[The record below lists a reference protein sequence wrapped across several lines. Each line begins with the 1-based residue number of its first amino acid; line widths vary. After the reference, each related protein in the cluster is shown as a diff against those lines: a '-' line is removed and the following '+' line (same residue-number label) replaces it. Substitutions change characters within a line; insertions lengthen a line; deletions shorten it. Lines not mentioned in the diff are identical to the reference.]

1 MVETMPRMS
10 STLNPNAPL
19 FVPASYLATEDFS
32 PEWWNLI
39 QSSPAFRDYW
49 LRERSAEIMEE
60 ESGAAASPLDDI
72 DDLDFEDLLDM
83 EMQCQELEN
92 SRQKQ
97 VNGAVRSIEKEVLA
111 ALAGLGV
118 DDLKCQ
124 QRIWREPVKC
134 HEKILN
140 KTPRSPRKCGNSQ
153 FRIQQPRP

>member
-1 MVETMPRMS
+1 MPRMS

-39 QSSPAFRDYW
+39 QTSPAFRDYW
-49 LRERSAEIMEE
+49 LGERSAEIMEE
-60 ESGAAASPLDDI
+60 ETGAAASPLDDI

-83 EMQCQELEN
+83 EMQCQESEN
-92 SRQKQ
+92 SGQKQ
-97 VNGAVRSIEKEVLA
+97 GNGAGRSSEKEILDALEVLA
-111 ALAGLGV
+111 M
-118 DDLKCQ
+118 DDQKSQ
-124 QRIWREPVKC
+124 QRTWREPVKC
-134 HEKILN
+134 HEKIMN